1 MIVCLEF
8 VVKLSR
14 NNGGPKTKRPQQ
26 IDDVP
31 VRNIQRADMIPTTG
45 FAMVVDGKMKTNFED
60 KASATKA
67 GSELLARFPML
78 QIEVYDASAG
88 TRSKIQTEKSA

>member
-1 MIVCLEF
+1 M
-8 VVKLSR
+8 KLSK
-14 NNGGPKTKRPQQ
+14 PPLE
-26 IDDVP
+26 DVP
-31 VRNIQRADMIPTTG
+31 VRNMRRADITPTTG

-60 KASATKA
+60 EASATKA

-78 QIEVYDASAG
+78 QIEVYDAAAG